1 MGEGYTWGFDW
12 MFRMSF
18 ATIRSAVIRIGCAG
32 SASTY
37 VTVPSSTRNRSILRG
52 VISCSASCQPRSFT
66 GTPSFASSRSCV
78 RLRSTCGRSMRT
90 SPTRCPESS
99 ARQCTLVVNRST
111 WRTGGSGCA
120 FCPTTSP
127 SRAIE
132 SEKSRKCSFGSRT
145 SYPSRRSF
153 IRRSMLRRNGSSTK
167 NDATTTSNVNAT
179 QATNTRFARRSAGA
193 LLFTGERSS
202 STHVTQRKP
211 HATRR
216 QTEREP
222 HAGVR
227 SASPS
232 RVKEKQEESR
242 SWPLTHSEVL
252 RLLASAARGWRDDN
266 ALRLGGALSFY
277 SLVSFPPLIIVTISI
292 AALIFGREAAQ
303 AGLLRQV
310 AQLLGKSGS
319 EMVAQMMKA
328 ARRPGHGLVA
338 ASIGLVFVLFGATG
352 VFAELRDA
360 LNLIWKV
367 QSTDKNVVRGLLK
380 GRLLALNLVIGT
392 GFLLIVSLIVSA
404 ALSALSASV
413 GSHLKGFDQV
423 LQVQG
428 LDLVVSFGVL
438 AL

>member
-1 MGEGYTWGFDW
+1 M
-12 MFRMSF
+12 
-18 ATIRSAVIRIGCAG
+18 
-32 SASTY
+32 
-37 VTVPSSTRNRSILRG
+37 
-52 VISCSASCQPRSFT
+52 
-66 GTPSFASSRSCV
+66 
-78 RLRSTCGRSMRT
+78 
-90 SPTRCPESS
+90 
-99 ARQCTLVVNRST
+99 
-111 WRTGGSGCA
+111 
-120 FCPTTSP
+120 
-127 SRAIE
+127 
-132 SEKSRKCSFGSRT
+132 
-145 SYPSRRSF
+145 
-153 IRRSMLRRNGSSTK
+153 
-167 NDATTTSNVNAT
+167 
-179 QATNTRFARRSAGA
+179 
-193 LLFTGERSS
+193 
-202 STHVTQRKP
+202 
-211 HATRR
+211 
-216 QTEREP
+216 
-222 HAGVR
+222 
-227 SASPS
+227 
-232 RVKEKQEESR
+232 KEKQEESR

-266 ALRLGGALSFY
+266 ALRLGAALSFY

-319 EMVAQMMKA
+319 EMFEQMMKA
-328 ARRPGHGLVA
+328 ASRPGHGLVA

-392 GFLLIVSLIVSA
+392 GFLLIVSLVVSA

-423 LQVQG
+423 LQG

-438 AL
+438 ALLFALIFKILPDVDLAWRDVALGAAVTSLLFTAGKFAIGAYLGTATVATAYGAAGSLVLLLLWVYYSSQIFFFGAELTRSYAERRGRGKLPAATQGAVPVTTVVKPTAPASRLS